1 MNPVLASIYGTGL
14 DKTASAEDELD
25 LNNISAADFLAL
37 LEEDES
43 EKVAND
49 EFDLSQMSAAELLE
63 LAEMADGLE
72 DAEAEKVAFA
82 EMVEDGSFEYAD
94 RMGRIMAH
102 AFAEESEKLA
112 GAEEIEVD
120 LNEITGEQLLELMEA
135 GYEFDGA
142 EKQAA
147 EIAPGVFKS
156 MKDMTDAEKKQYATF
171 TKGRK
176 GKSRGNMQGMG
187 PKASAKARD
196 AYKAQEAARKGS
208 KMGKLKG
215 LMGKAKGPTA
225 RLAKSPKARA
235 AAALLAAGGIGAG
248 AGYAAK

>member
-1 MNPVLASIYGTGL
+1 MNPVLASIYGTGF

-37 LEEDES
+37 IEREES
-43 EKVAND
+43 EKVAGD
-49 EFDLSQMSAAELLE
+49 DLDLSQMSATELLE
-63 LAEMADGLE
+63 LAEMADDIE
-72 DAEAEKVAFA
+72 DEEAEKIAFA

-112 GAEEIEVD
+112 SSDEIEVD

-156 MKDMTDAEKKQYATF
+156 LKNMTDAEKEQYAKF

-176 GKSRGNMQGMG
+176 GSGRGNMQGMG
-187 PKASAKARD
+187 PKARAKARD
-196 AYKAQEAARKGS
+196 SYKAQEAARTGS

-215 LMGKAKGPTA
+215 LMGKARGSSA
-225 RLAKSPKARA
+225 RLAKNPKARA

-248 AGYAAK
+248 AGYAAQ